1 MNTED
6 YDGDELNFTVLLD
19 NMMAEECMPLQPY
32 YNVMD
37 VNKPFAVSSKLTL
50 LSPANG
56 ILFNDLADKI
66 DYPQQEKL
74 LQTMDMVE
82 VEI

>member
-1 MNTED
+1 
-6 YDGDELNFTVLLD
+6 
-19 NMMAEECMPLQPY
+19 MMAEEFMTLQPF

-56 ILFNDLADKI
+56 ILFNDLADKQ
-66 DYPQQEKL
+66 DYPEQDKL
-74 LQTMDMVE
+74 LQQLQLVE
-82 VEI
+82 VDI

>member
-1 MNTED
+1 MT
-6 YDGDELNFTVLLD
+6 
-19 NMMAEECMPLQPY
+19 LQPF

-56 ILFNDLADKI
+56 ILFNDLADKQ
-66 DYPQQEKL
+66 DYPEQDKL
-74 LQTMDMVE
+74 LQQLQLVE
-82 VEI
+82 VDI

>member
-1 MNTED
+1 MK
-6 YDGDELNFTVLLD
+6 DELNFTILLD
-19 NMMAEECMPLQPY
+19 NMMAEEFMTLQPF

-56 ILFNDLADKI
+56 ILFNDLADKQ
-66 DYPQQEKL
+66 DYPEQDKL
-74 LQTMDMVE
+74 LQQLQLVE
-82 VEI
+82 VDI